1 MRVKFLDIAAIN
13 QRHLSE
19 YTEIFTNFV
28 SAGELILGDPV
39 SEFENKF
46 AEWVDCK
53 YAVGVGN
60 GLDALIILLKANGI
74 GEGDSVI
81 VPSNTY
87 IATWLAVS
95 SIGAEIIP
103 VEPQS
108 DFNIN
113 PKNIRAAIRSNT
125 KAILCVHLYGKTA
138 SMDEI
143 NDIAEEHGLLVFE
156 DAAQAHGA
164 VYKGKF
170 AGNLSHGAGFSFY
183 PGKNLGGLGD
193 GGAITTN
200 DPAVYEF
207 ACLYRNY
214 GSKIKYVNEI
224 KGQNSR
230 LDGLQAKIL
239 LKKLEFI
246 NGDNEKR
253 KLIAQRYLQ
262 GLKQVHD
269 IELPEYDDGHV
280 WHLFVIKLNERTELK
295 NYLAKNGIETLYH
308 YPIAPHLQ
316 KAYSDENFNLPIS
329 EDIHQKVLSL
339 PIGPTM
345 SFEQV
350 DYVIGKIKEYYN

>member
-13 QRHLSE
+13 KRHLSE
-19 YTEIFTNFV
+19 YIKTFENFV

-39 SEFENKF
+39 SEFEKKF
-46 AEWVDCK
+46 ADWVGCK
-53 YAVGVGN
+53 FAVGVGN

-95 SIGAEIIP
+95 ATGAEIIP

-108 DFNIN
+108 DFNID
-113 PKNIRAAIRSNT
+113 PKKIRAAIRPNT

-143 NDIAEEHGLLVFE
+143 NDIAEEYDLFVFE

-164 VYKGKF
+164 EYKGKF

-200 DPAVYEF
+200 DRAVYEL

-239 LKKLEFI
+239 VKKLEFI
-246 NGDNEKR
+246 DSDNEKR
-253 KLIAQRYLQ
+253 KIIAQRYLR
-262 GLKQVHD
+262 GLKQVAD
-269 IELPEYDDGHV
+269 IELPEYDEGHV
-280 WHLFVIKLNERTELK
+280 WHLFVIKLEERTALK
-295 NYLAKNGIETLYH
+295 NYLAKNDIETMYH

-316 KAYSDENFNLPIS
+316 KAYSDVNFNLPIS
-329 EDIHQKVLSL
+329 EDLHQKVLSL

-345 SFEQV
+345 TFEQV
-350 DYVIGKIKEYYN
+350 DYVIYKINEYFK